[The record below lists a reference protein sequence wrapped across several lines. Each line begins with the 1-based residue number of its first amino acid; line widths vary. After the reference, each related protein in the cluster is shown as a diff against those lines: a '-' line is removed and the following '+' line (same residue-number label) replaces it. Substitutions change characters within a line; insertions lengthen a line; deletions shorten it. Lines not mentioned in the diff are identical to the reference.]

1 MIDTSNTHN
10 FLDDAMIYVSQL
22 SLDSTLSFEV
32 KVAHTIKTHDVCS
45 DVKNTMQGHVFLVDL
60 NALHLGDCELVLGTQ
75 LLRSLR
81 LI

>member
-1 MIDTSNTHN
+1 MLLW
-10 FLDDAMIYVSQL
+10 FLFLQL
-22 SLDSTLSFEV
+22 TLDSTLSFEV
-32 KVAHTIKTHDVCS
+32 KVAIGDTIKTHDVCL

-75 LLRSLR
+75 LLRSLG